1 MSCFCESRRMG
12 ILTASRCYIVSFGA
26 IRYRSWR
33 PTFEIEA
40 VGLYWFPYLN
50 KHFKKASR
58 HVHPKTLGSS
68 SPSIVDWDGGWCF
81 VLAVFAYGLAI
92 GHAGFDG
99 LECGGWFLF
108 GVDCLVD
115 VAGDA

>member
-1 MSCFCESRRMG
+1 MG
-12 ILTASRCYIVSFGA
+12 ILTASRCYIVPFGA

-58 HVHPKTLGSS
+58 HVHPKTLGSPP
-68 SPSIVDWDGGWCF
+68 PSIVDWDGGWCF
-81 VLAVFAYGLAI
+81 VLAVFAYGLEV

-108 GVDCLVD
+108 GVDCLAD
-115 VAGDA
+115 AAGDA